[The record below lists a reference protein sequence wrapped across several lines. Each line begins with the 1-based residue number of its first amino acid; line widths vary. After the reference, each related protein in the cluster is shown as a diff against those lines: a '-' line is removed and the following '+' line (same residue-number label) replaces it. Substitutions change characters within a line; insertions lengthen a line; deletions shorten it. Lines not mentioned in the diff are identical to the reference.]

1 MKLQWFKQTYKGKT
15 YQEIANVEREENDKC
30 YLSDGTILSSS
41 RKCKRNEYPLLP
53 AGGKLK

>member
-1 MKLQWFKQTYKGKT
+1 MKLQWFKVQYKGNT
-15 YQEIANVEREENDKC
+15 YQEIANVEYEKNDKC
-30 YLSDGTILSSS
+30 YLSDGTVISSS